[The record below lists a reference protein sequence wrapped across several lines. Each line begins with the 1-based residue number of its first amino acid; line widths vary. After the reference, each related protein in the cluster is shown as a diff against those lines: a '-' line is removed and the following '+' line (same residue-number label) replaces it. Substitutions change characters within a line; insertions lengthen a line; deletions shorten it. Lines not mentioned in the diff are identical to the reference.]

1 MHSVTTYL
9 NISAYKFV
17 SVSDAADLR
26 QSVRSQASAFE
37 LKGTVLIAE
46 EGVNLFLAGL
56 PNDLRS
62 FVAWLRADRRF
73 ADLAV
78 RASESSALPFGRLE
92 VKVKAEIIRMNS
104 PRIRPQ
110 DQRAPAV
117 RPEQLA
123 RWLDQGQDD
132 AGRPVLMLDTRNAFE
147 VGHGHFHGA
156 IHWQLS
162 RFSEFPQALAA
173 HCGQLRGKTVVS
185 YCTGGIRCEKAALA
199 MRDAGVENVLQLEGG
214 ILNYFEQTGGAHFEG
229 ECFVFDSRAT
239 LNTGLQPSAMG

>member
-1 MHSVTTYL
+1 MNSVTTYL

-26 QSVRSQASAFE
+26 QSVCTQASSFD

-46 EGVNLFLAGL
+46 EGINLFLAGL
-56 PNDLRS
+56 PNNVRS
-62 FVAWLRADRRF
+62 FVSWLRADRRF
-73 ADLAV
+73 ADLEV
-78 RASESSALPFGRLE
+78 RISESRALPFGRLE
-92 VKVKAEIIRMNS
+92 VKIKAEIIRMNS
-104 PRIRPQ
+104 PQIRPQ
-110 DQRAPAV
+110 VQRAPAV
-117 RPEQLA
+117 RPGQLA
-123 RWLDQGQDD
+123 LWLDQGHDD
-132 AGRPVLMLDTRNAFE
+132 AGRQVLMLDTRNAFE
-147 VGHGHFHGA
+147 VGHGRFRGA

-173 HCGQLRGKTVVS
+173 HHGQLRGKTVVS

-199 MRDAGVENVLQLEGG
+199 MREAGLDNVLQLEGG

-239 LNTGLQPSAMG
+239 LNARLQPSAKV